1 MSSFF
6 LDECAKFMVEKVQV
20 TMLSIALTLSV
31 MIAGRCDLYAND
43 SCLVTL
49 ILLRTFIKGALSYYS
64 AKYSCGCSLSPERV
78 V

>member
-6 LDECAKFMVEKVQV
+6 LDDCAKFMVERVQV
-20 TMLSIALTLSV
+20 TMLSIALKLSV

-49 ILLRTFIKGALSYYS
+49 ILLRTFIKGA
-64 AKYSCGCSLSPERV
+64 
-78 V
+78 